1 MISVEKIIC
10 PECGEDTV
18 RMMDDVDGEIYVCP
32 ECGEEI
38 HRSNQLHF
46 TAEKNMIFM
55 QSIYKVGTVL
65 YQT

>member
-1 MISVEKIIC
+1 MYYYSNGFCGKIIC

-18 RMMDDVDGEIYVCP
+18 RMTDDVDGEIYVCP

-38 HRSNQLHF
+38 HPSKQLHF

-55 QSIYKVGTVL
+55 
-65 YQT
+65 

>member
-1 MISVEKIIC
+1 MYYYSNGFCGKIIC

-38 HRSNQLHF
+38 HPSNQLHF
-46 TAEKNMIFM
+46 TAE
-55 QSIYKVGTVL
+55 
-65 YQT
+65 